1 MTPTWIKVLEYA
13 SKPLHGTMSRKLRK
27 GVRLQINN
35 EIVYENAVIFIGD
48 KFIRLTQNDTPEG
61 NINAYYD
68 LNHITAMTT
77 YSKPE

>member
-1 MTPTWIKVLEYA
+1 MIPTWIKILEYA

-35 EIVYENAVIFIGD
+35 EGIYENAVIFIGE
-48 KFIRLTQNDTPEG
+48 KFIRLTQTETPEG
-61 NINAYYD
+61 NINSYYD
-68 LNHITAMTT
+68 LNHITAMKT